1 MSNQKNFST
10 DPIKNYLL
18 SLGVSKATIEAN
30 KIDIAKSDSEYY
42 YFYDSVTDKNTKDV
56 LIPLEKVK
64 SIRRVSGYSWFT
76 IFRYLSEGIPKEL
89 SQEEFNLNPA
99 KFNKL
104 MKIVHQ
110 GGKEAYNNFCK
121 KTYDTNFTCFE
132 KNGEIEYFHTVEG
145 NHRTVIAKNLG
156 VPEINATTVHYY
168 KFNPVKYRQYS
179 AFNKLYSEL
188 LNNAEKAGFKIL
200 KDDSLIGIFLDK
212 EHSYGYWYY
221 ERIYYDEFPVFSYDY
236 EKVERMLLEMQQIR
250 NKYCHINEKSAQY
263 QKYLTR
269 LPLFAKK
276 VLRLWLTRKPY
287 EDRTNNELA
296 LLVALSEEIK
306 KSAPATE
313 V

>member
-1 MSNQKNFST
+1 MSNQKNFGI
-10 DPIKNYLL
+10 DPIENYLL

-30 KIDIAKSDSEYY
+30 KAEISKSDSDYY
-42 YFYDSVTDKNTKDV
+42 YFYDFIPNKKAKDV

-64 SIRRVSGYSWFT
+64 SIRSVSGYSWFT

-89 SQEEFNLNPA
+89 SWKEFNLKPNN
-99 KFNKL
+99 FNDL
-104 MKIVHQ
+104 MKIIHQ
-110 GGKEAYNNFCK
+110 GGKEAYTNFCK
-121 KTYDTNFTCFE
+121 KTYDIDFTCLE
-132 KNGEIEYFHTVEG
+132 KNGEIEYFRTEEG

-156 VPEINATTVHYY
+156 IAEINATTINYY
-168 KFNPVKYRQYS
+168 KFNPIKYRQYS
-179 AFNKLYSEL
+179 SFNKLYSEL

-200 KDDSLIGIFLDK
+200 KDYSQIGIFLDK
-212 EHSYGYWYY
+212 KYSYGYWYY
-221 ERIYYDEFPVFSYDY
+221 ERINYNEFPVFSYDY

-306 KSAPATE
+306 KSAPAIE